1 MISEILQYPREALYY
16 KGEERSE
23 YRRVRNTY

>member
-1 MISEILQYPREALYY
+1 MVSEILQYPGGVSYY

-23 YRRVRNTY
+23 YGQVRSTY